1 MPADPKGEKR
11 PTELRSRRKGRPESR
26 PLACDRRSYAALATS
41 SSARRDSKSA
51 RSNAT
56 HHYARQLVVERPSQS
71 SSAGAPSWL
80 T

>member
-11 PTELRSRRKGRPESR
+11 PTELRSRRKGRPEGR
-26 PLACDRRSYAALATS
+26 PLACDRRSYAAPATS

-56 HHYARQLVVERPSQS
+56 HHYARRLSSNDNLSPRPPARLAS
-71 SSAGAPSWL
+71 
-80 T
+80 